1 MLVQLPFHTPI
12 TNSTDCNLFNK
23 DIFSLITYY
32 THQYAILYS
41 LSFVIKLNKTI
52 ITHCV
57 VRKKTKKK
65 SLKREKLDSRRCGRG
80 FLNSGRGFLISGRGR
95 G

>member
-1 MLVQLPFHTPI
+1 M
-12 TNSTDCNLFNK
+12 
-23 DIFSLITYY
+23 DIIILCQEWLISMEPL
-32 THQYAILYS
+32 AFCVEL
-41 LSFVIKLNKTI
+41 TI